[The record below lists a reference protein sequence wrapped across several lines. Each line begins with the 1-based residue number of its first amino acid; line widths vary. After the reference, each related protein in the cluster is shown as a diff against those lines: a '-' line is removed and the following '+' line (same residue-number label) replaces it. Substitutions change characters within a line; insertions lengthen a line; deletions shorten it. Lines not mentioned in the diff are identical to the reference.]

1 MADVKPFHNL
11 GDNMKTEIYVW
22 WIKLQSNHMPWT
34 KLYKYRVR
42 EWENIKD
49 THRILTGFWCGD
61 HKGNLE
67 QKTDWDTVKKMVGE
81 LYE

>member
-1 MADVKPFHNL
+1 
-11 GDNMKTEIYVW
+11 
-22 WIKLQSNHMPWT
+22 MPWT

-67 QKTDWDTVKKMVGE
+67 QKTNWDTVKKMVGE
-81 LYE
+81 LDE